1 MNNVLFRN
9 VNLTRIL
16 GPRSC
21 IGQGFA
27 RGEFA
32 CLLAAIVGTFEM
44 ELEDSTSE
52 LVIETGLTSR
62 PKDGLRVRLRPVL
75 V

>member
-1 MNNVLFRN
+1 MVSNKTSLMFESRSCDF
-9 VNLTRIL
+9 L

-32 CLLAAIVGTFEM
+32 SLLAALAGTFEM
-44 ELEDSTSE
+44 TLAEESE
-52 LVIETGLTSR
+52 IIIETGLTSR
-62 PKDGLRVRLRPVL
+62 PKGGLRVRFRRV
-75 V
+75 

>member
-1 MNNVLFRN
+1 MY
-9 VNLTRIL
+9 IS

-32 CLLAAIVGTFEM
+32 CLLAAMVGTFDM

>member
-1 MNNVLFRN
+1 
-9 VNLTRIL
+9 
-16 GPRSC
+16 
-21 IGQGFA
+21 
-27 RGEFA
+27 
-32 CLLAAIVGTFEM
+32 M

>member
-1 MNNVLFRN
+1 MFESRSFGF
-9 VNLTRIL
+9 L

-32 CLLAAIVGTFEM
+32 SLLAALAGAFEM
-44 ELEDSTSE
+44 TLAEESE
-52 LVIETGLTSR
+52 IVIESGLTSR
-62 PKDGLRVRLRPVL
+62 PKGGLRVHFRRV
-75 V
+75 